1 MTKKKINETIPIV
14 FNGGAY
20 GTYLEWLLTT
30 LTTDCPVVDPFTKS
44 GNSHRYQGRH
54 LIDMRGWNEYVNTAD
69 TASKFVRLHP
79 KSSTTESISANLK
92 TILSSVDRCIYI
104 YPDNDSMLL
113 VINNY
118 FSKIWKDWWVHQIS
132 NEIGLEKIYDNW
144 PIDPGLPVDQ
154 IPVWIQREFLSYY
167 LMPSWYNQVEWY
179 HLDTWQDRQCTTILV
194 NQLLDDIE
202 GTLYQIQKDTGLT
215 WTKSVN
221 DIFPMHQKM
230 LSLQQHRNQD
240 QLCQDI
246 IKSVITNAAV
256 GMDWTD
262 IDLPLASQSYIQY
275 ELRNLNFEIECHNL
289 DNFPTNS
296 VHLKSIIYSNKTHEP
311 I

>member
-1 MTKKKINETIPIV
+1 MTQQKINETIPIV

-44 GNSHRYQGRH
+44 GNSHGYQGRH

-118 FSKIWKDWWVHQIS
+118 FSKIWKDWWAHQIS

-154 IPVWIQREFLSYY
+154 IPVRIQREFLSYY

-179 HLDTWQDRQCTTILV
+179 HLDTWRDQQCTTILV

-202 GTLYQIQKDTGLT
+202 GTLYQIQKDNGLT
-215 WTKSVN
+215 WTKLVN

-240 QLCQDI
+240 QLCRDI
-246 IKSVITNAAV
+246 IKSVVTDAAV

-275 ELRNLNFEIECHNL
+275 ELRNLGFEIECHDL